1 MSLQMAFFHSWN
13 GWVVFHCIYICTTS
27 SLSIHLL
34 MDTCIFSHVL
44 AIVNSAAMNG
54 GQGYVSFQIII
65 LFGYMPWI
73 GIAGSYGNSIF
84 SSLRNFHSVF
94 HSGCTSLHS
103 HQECK
108 RDFLSPHPLQ
118 DLLFVAIPTRGL
130 PRWLSGK
137 ESACQCRRHWRRKF
151 NPSIRKMPW
160 RRKWQATLMFLL
172 GKSQGQGSLVG
183 YSPWG
188 HKESEATE
196 HVHVHPGRCE
206 VIPHYSFDLH
216 L

>member
-137 ESACQCRRHWRRKF
+137 ESACQCRRHRRLGF
-151 NPSIRKMPW
+151 VPW
-160 RRKWQATLMFLL
+160 VGKIPWSRQWQPTPVFLPRQ
-172 GKSQGQGSLVG
+172 SYGQRSLAG
-183 YSPWG
+183 YDSLKLDTTEWLSMLSYI
-188 HKESEATE
+188 KEDTSTAL
-196 HVHVHPGRCE
+196 R
-206 VIPHYSFDLH
+206 
-216 L
+216 